1 LVSLNVSNSLNLK
14 YCNGFVGLLHTDTT
28 GNVITKLIDTS
39 DFNPLS
45 VTTAKLADVSVTT
58 AKIADVS
65 VTTAKIADVSVT
77 TAKIADVSVTTA
89 KLANSIFLSGIP
101 TALTAAEGTN
111 STQLATTEF
120 VQTACSNILG
130 FAPATLNSLT
140 ELAAA
145 IGDDPNFSANIATS
159 VNSKVSLADNDVITG
174 VKTFNTLPVLVP
186 LSSVG
191 IVHNDASGN
200 LSTELIQTV
209 DIADAAIT
217 FAKLDTNL
225 VLPFN
230 TTLDVSSVNTDSK
243 AIVSKGF
250 LAASIKPFTDTLSN
264 VQPVNPISFFH
275 VNEAN
280 INLDINGNPVF
291 ALSNNIR
298 HIVDVSTKILL
309 PAIAIS
315 GIAVEGIFYSVIN
328 KSGFAIDIS
337 TASVDEL
344 IFNAF
349 VAPDG
354 DNDFNLGPN
363 QCLEFISIV
372 SNGISSWQA
381 QYY

>member
-1 LVSLNVSNSLNLK
+1 MGKTTTVNQIVNPTASNSSDFNLVSLNVSNSLNLK

-28 GNVITKLIDTS
+28 GNVTTKLIDTS

-45 VTTAKLADVSVTT
+45 ITTAKLADSSVTTVKIADSSVTTAKLAD
-58 AKIADVS
+58 
-65 VTTAKIADVSVT
+65 
-77 TAKIADVSVTTA
+77 
-89 KLANSIFLSGIP
+89 SIFLSGIP
-101 TALTAAEGTN
+101 TAPTASNDTN

-145 IGDDPNFSANIATS
+145 IGDDPNFSTTIFNS
-159 VNSKVSLADNDVITG
+159 VASKVSLDDNDVITG
-174 VKTFNTLPVLVP
+174 IKTFNTLPVLVP
-186 LSSVG
+186 LNSVG

-200 LSTELIQTV
+200 LSTGLIQTA
-209 DIADAAIT
+209 DIAAASIT
-217 FAKLDTNL
+217 FAKLDANL

-264 VQPVNPISFFH
+264 VQPKNPIGFFH
-275 VNEAN
+275 VNATN
-280 INLDINGNPVF
+280 ISPDTNGNPVF
-291 ALSNNIR
+291 TLSNNIR
-298 HIVDVSTKILL
+298 HIVDVPTKILL
-309 PAIAIS
+309 PAIS

-328 KSGFAIDIS
+328 KSGVAIDIS
-337 TASVDEL
+337 TASVNEL
-344 IFNAF
+344 IFNCF

-354 DNDFNLGPN
+354 DNDFNLEPN

-372 SNGISSWQA
+372 SNGISFWQA

>member
-1 LVSLNVSNSLNLK
+1 
-14 YCNGFVGLLHTDTT
+14 
-28 GNVITKLIDTS
+28 
-39 DFNPLS
+39 
-45 VTTAKLADVSVTT
+45 
-58 AKIADVS
+58 
-65 VTTAKIADVSVT
+65 
-77 TAKIADVSVTTA
+77 
-89 KLANSIFLSGIP
+89 
-101 TALTAAEGTN
+101 
-111 STQLATTEF
+111 
-120 VQTACSNILG
+120 
-130 FAPATLNSLT
+130 LT

-145 IGDDPNFSANIATS
+145 IGDDPNFSTNIATS
-159 VNSKVSLADNDVITG
+159 VNSKVSLANDDVITG

-191 IVHNDASGN
+191 IVHNDASGI
-200 LSTELIQTV
+200 LSTNLIQTV

-217 FAKLDTNL
+217 FAKLDANL

-230 TTLDVSSVNTDSK
+230 TILDTTFVNTDSK

-264 VQPVNPISFFH
+264 VHPVNPISFFH
-275 VNEAN
+275 VNESN
-280 INLDINGNPVF
+280 ISLDINGIPVF

-298 HIVDVSTKILL
+298 HIVDVPVKILL
-309 PAIAIS
+309 PAIS

-328 KSGFAIDIS
+328 KSGVAIVIS

-354 DNDFNLGPN
+354 DNDFNLGAN

-372 SNGISSWQA
+372 SNGTSSWQA

>member
-1 LVSLNVSNSLNLK
+1 MGKTTTVNQVVNPTSGNSSDFNLVSLNISNSLNLK
-14 YCNGFVGLLHTDTT
+14 YCNGVVGLLHTEST

-45 VTTAKLADVSVTT
+45 ITTAKLADS
-58 AKIADVS
+58 A
-65 VTTAKIADVSVT
+65 
-77 TAKIADVSVTTA
+77 VTTA

-101 TALTAAEGTN
+101 TAPTASTNTN
-111 STQLATTEF
+111 STQLATTNF
-120 VQTACSNILG
+120 VQTACSKILG
-130 FAPATLNSLT
+130 FAPETLNTLT

-145 IGDDPNFSANIATS
+145 IGDDPNFSTNIATS
-159 VNSKVSLADNDVITG
+159 VNSKVSLANDDVITG

-191 IVHNDASGN
+191 IVHNDASGI
-200 LSTELIQTV
+200 LSTNLIQTV

-217 FAKLDTNL
+217 FAKLDANL

-230 TTLDVSSVNTDSK
+230 TILDTTFVNTDSK

-264 VQPVNPISFFH
+264 VHPVNPISFFH
-275 VNEAN
+275 VNESN
-280 INLDINGNPVF
+280 ISLDINGIPVF

-298 HIVDVSTKILL
+298 HIVDVPVKILL
-309 PAIAIS
+309 PAIS

-328 KSGFAIDIS
+328 KSGVAIVIS

-354 DNDFNLGPN
+354 DNDFNLGAN

-372 SNGISSWQA
+372 SNGTSSWQA